1 MLLISLIKIS
11 IMGAKVNER
20 RPHRWPS
27 MRKAFYNRKEAPP
40 KSQQPPPS
48 DSPGERIFFPNT
60 MIRAFS
66 PHRVILVVLILLTLV
81 FFSITGV
88 LYLEEAIRVSG
99 STNIQSIAML
109 LVSVYEGRTE
119 EKVIVTS
126 GGSRN
131 TLERSACERAT
142 ASWNSLLLFYL
153 YTLAGRVDE
162 AQGALQEVVFWCFR
176 MAEEKSLQDLRTDF

>member
-1 MLLISLIKIS
+1 M
-11 IMGAKVNER
+11 ER

-40 KSQQPPPS
+40 KSQQPLPS

-99 STNIQSIAML
+99 STNIQSIAM
-109 LVSVYEGRTE
+109 
-119 EKVIVTS
+119 
-126 GGSRN
+126 
-131 TLERSACERAT
+131 
-142 ASWNSLLLFYL
+142 F
-153 YTLAGRVDE
+153 
-162 AQGALQEVVFWCFR
+162 
-176 MAEEKSLQDLRTDF
+176 